1 MNERLSIETLLAPQG
16 ILAAVLPSYESRP
29 QQLKMARAVES
40 SFQERRYLMA
50 EAGTGTGKTFA
61 YLVPAALSGRKV
73 IVSTATKTLQE
84 QIFQKDIPL
93 LQEKIGL
100 KFEAAYLKGR
110 SNYLCLHRFEAAGD
124 RPEFT
129 SREEAASWPKLR
141 QWGLQTATGD
151 RAELDLPE
159 SFALWREVSTTSET
173 CLGTGCPLYEPCFVT
188 RARRWAEQADIVV
201 VNHHLFF
208 ADLAIRSAGGVRG
221 EGVLPR
227 YEAVIFDEAHAL
239 EEVATDYFGFQ
250 VSNFRLED
258 LCRDLL
264 RLATSHTAELGL
276 LAGLAGKL
284 RDDGELFFRR
294 IPDHFGLAP
303 AEATVRLG
311 QRSLSAFEAPI
322 DSMLRGLAAVSAA
335 TQSAEDPELT
345 AIGRRSADLGA
356 HLDFIRRADAD
367 DHVYWVE
374 RKGRGVLLRAAP
386 IEIAGELKTRLYP
399 SVDTIVFTSA
409 TLTAG
414 GRFDYFAGRMG
425 LAQGGQKIA
434 PAAQIAV
441 DSPFDFDRQAALY
454 VPLHL
459 PEPNAPDFV
468 DAVAEEILKLV
479 QITGGRA
486 FALFTSLRNMVGVHQ
501 RVRAR
506 LKYQVLLQGEHPK
519 SVLLERFKQEPSV
532 LFASQS
538 FWEGVDVPGDAL
550 SMVIID
556 RLPFASPGDP
566 LVAARVDQLKRRG
579 EDAFNVYQL
588 PQAAISLRQGFG
600 RLIRTQ
606 KDRGI
611 VALLDK
617 RIRTKPYGQV
627 FLASLPHLPR
637 FENRS
642 ELEKWFGRPAPAP
655 AD

>member
-1 MNERLSIETLLAPQG
+1 VNERLSIETLLAPQG
-16 ILAAVLPSYESRP
+16 ILAAVLPNYETRP

-93 LQEKIGL
+93 LREKIGL

-110 SNYLCLHRFEAAGD
+110 SNYLCLHRFEAAGS

-129 SREEAASWPKLR
+129 LREEAAVWPKLR
-141 QWGLQTATGD
+141 QWGLETATGD

-159 SFALWREVSTTSET
+159 SLALWREISTTPET

-208 ADLAIRSAGGVRG
+208 ADLAIRSAGG

-264 RLATSHTAELGL
+264 RLAASQTAALGL

-284 RDDGELFFRR
+284 RDDGEVFFRR
-294 IPDHFGLAP
+294 IPDHFGLTP
-303 AEATVRLG
+303 SEASVRLG
-311 QRSLSAFEAPI
+311 QRSLSAFEVPI
-322 DSMLRGLAAVSAA
+322 DSILRGLAAVSAA
-335 TQSAEDPELT
+335 TQSAEEPEL
-345 AIGRRSADLGA
+345 ASIGRRSADLGA
-356 HLDFIRRADAD
+356 HLDFIRRANAD

-386 IEIAGELKTRLYP
+386 IEIAGELRTRLYP

-425 LAQGGQKIA
+425 LAQGDQKIA
-434 PAAQIAV
+434 PAAQISV

-454 VPLHL
+454 VPMHL
-459 PEPNAPDFV
+459 PEPNAPDFI
-468 DAVAEEILKLV
+468 DAVADEILKLV

-611 VALLDK
+611 MALLDK

-627 FLASLPHLPR
+627 FLGSLPRLPR

-642 ELEKWFGRPAPAP
+642 ELEKWFGRLAPTS